1 MRRRVVGLY
10 LLALS
15 AAVFV
20 GCSEKPPV
28 DIPHSA
34 IIVNLS
40 SDVEGRRPLL
50 RVDVTLQYAA
60 ATANSKTL
68 GPKVAGAEAQAAIL
82 KGLSELD
89 TAEVIAE
96 DKNYAIESAIDLI
109 KEALVEAGLPAPLDV
124 KVTNFVI
131 QG

>member
-1 MRRRVVGLY
+1 
-10 LLALS
+10 
-15 AAVFV
+15 
-20 GCSEKPPV
+20 
-28 DIPHSA
+28 
-34 IIVNLS
+34 
-40 SDVEGRRPLL
+40 VEGRRPLL

>member
-50 RVDVTLQYAA
+50 RVDVTLQHRH
-60 ATANSKTL
+60 L
-68 GPKVAGAEAQAAIL
+68 VLRAGKAQHA
-82 KGLSELD
+82 
-89 TAEVIAE
+89 
-96 DKNYAIESAIDLI
+96 
-109 KEALVEAGLPAPLDV
+109 VEPL
-124 KVTNFVI
+124 
-131 QG
+131 